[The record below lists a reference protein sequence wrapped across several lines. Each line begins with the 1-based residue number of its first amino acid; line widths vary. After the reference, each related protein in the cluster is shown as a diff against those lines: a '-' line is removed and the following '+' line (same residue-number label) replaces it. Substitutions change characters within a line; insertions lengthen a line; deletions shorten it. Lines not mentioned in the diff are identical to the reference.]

1 MKKVLKKKSG
11 RDKKAMRAVLRSVE
25 RGAVEFYSRNRK
37 EKLCE

>member
-1 MKKVLKKKSG
+1 MSEKKSEI
-11 RDKKAMRAVLRSVE
+11 DKKALRAVLRSVE